1 MAGGRVR
8 WTPEEDAMLREHF
21 PRHGAGW
28 GGWAEVLPGRS
39 ERAIVLR
46 AFRLCIGVSPS
57 VRSAHHRAAAMKRE
71 AARRAA
77 NGVQNGTSGKAP
89 GMGAETRR

>member
-1 MAGGRVR
+1 MTGRCVR

-57 VRSAHHRAAAMKRE
+57 VRSAHHRAAAMRRE
-71 AARRAA
+71 ADRRTA
-77 NGVQNGTSGKAP
+77 NGLQNGMPGKVP
-89 GMGAETRR
+89 KKGSETRR